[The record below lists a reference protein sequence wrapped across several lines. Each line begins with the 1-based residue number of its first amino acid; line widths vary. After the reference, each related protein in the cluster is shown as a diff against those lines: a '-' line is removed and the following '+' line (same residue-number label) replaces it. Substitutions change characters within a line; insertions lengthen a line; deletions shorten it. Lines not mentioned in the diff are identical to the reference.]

1 MTEVARGGLEVR
13 LKIKLQGTMR
23 FLDRGCV
30 GFLKSWWVS
39 SNFYKQVQNL
49 VFRQK
54 DFILLTDLSSIFEES
69 SI

>member
-23 FLDRGCV
+23 FLDRGWV
-30 GFLKSWWVS
+30 RFLKSWWVS

-54 DFILLTDLSSIFEES
+54 DFILPTDLSSTFEES